1 MMKKYKFPSVFLFA
15 LIALVIWGCVSWQKN
30 YGKLKIIQR
39 DQNEITIQNLIDKWD
54 DYHIYSSDQYAGPGF
69 RSPLGIM
76 FDPKN
81 NDTTL
86 VGDRW
91 KKVSDQKTLTDM
103 TKRIFLATQ
112 YEPWLNEILG
122 PDGRFYGYLYYSYGV
137 VTLKMVGDNKM
148 YVFNLE
154 EPPDKGGHD
163 E

>member
-1 MMKKYKFPSVFLFA
+1 MFYIINI
-15 LIALVIWGCVSWQKN
+15 LIYILQHFFDKNFKN
-30 YGKLKIIQR
+30 YSY
-39 DQNEITIQNLIDKWD
+39 QNLIYKWD

-122 PDGRFYGYLYYSYGV
+122 PDGRFYGYLYY
-137 VTLKMVGDNKM
+137 
-148 YVFNLE
+148 
-154 EPPDKGGHD
+154 
-163 E
+163 